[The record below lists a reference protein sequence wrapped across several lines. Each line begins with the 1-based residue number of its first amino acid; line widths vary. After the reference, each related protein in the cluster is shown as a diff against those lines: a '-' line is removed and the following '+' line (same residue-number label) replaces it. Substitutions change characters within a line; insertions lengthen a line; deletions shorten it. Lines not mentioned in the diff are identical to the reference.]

1 MDAAH
6 TLRHAAHAIEPKEA
20 SMDVDALVDRYIAA
34 WNEPDADAR
43 RSAVADV
50 WVEDGRY
57 VDPLADVT
65 GHTAISDL
73 IGAVQAQAPGHVFQL
88 LDSPDGHHDFVRF
101 GWALV
106 PESGGEPLAV
116 GRDVA
121 RTREDGRFGG
131 VVGFLDKAPIG

>member
-1 MDAAH
+1 MDAAQAW
-6 TLRHAAHAIEPKEA
+6 RHAGSCNRAEGET
-20 SMDVDALVDRYIAA
+20 MDVAALVDRYIAA
-34 WNEPDADAR
+34 WNESDADAR

-65 GHTAISDL
+65 GHNAISEL

-88 LDSPDGHHDFVRF
+88 LDGPDDHHDFVRF
-101 GWALV
+101 AWALV
-106 PESGGEPLAV
+106 PESGGEPLVV
-116 GRDVA
+116 GRDVG

-131 VVGFLDKAPIG
+131 VVGFLDKPPMG